1 MTPEEE
7 ARAMEAFTLMKEGFG
22 AFEARDY
29 GQAIVKWRES
39 FEAYPTAIVQLNMA
53 RAYMGLEDFEAARQ
67 AIEVARGQTDVTLH
81 VPLTRLELIELNE
94 LELEITKREKEARAR
109 LETKALEDKKKACM
123 AKATR
128 FGPLGKAGVGV
139 GAAGLASL
147 GGTIF
152 FATRARRE
160 LSALAPPHTEG
171 EDAYNAQVTAFETS
185 QKWARITLGVGA
197 SLLLVGGGLAA
208 YDFSTIE
215 YASPECDALMT
226 EGAKDASTRLQK
238 ISPSTNAG
246 VFVGP
251 GMIQWRF

>member
-1 MTPEEE
+1 MRSNVYIMILCVLMSVPALAQEPQGGAMTPEEE

-147 GGTIF
+147 GGTIV

-160 LSALAPPHTEG
+160 LSA
-171 EDAYNAQVTAFETS
+171 
-185 QKWARITLGVGA
+185 
-197 SLLLVGGGLAA
+197 
-208 YDFSTIE
+208 
-215 YASPECDALMT
+215 
-226 EGAKDASTRLQK
+226 
-238 ISPSTNAG
+238 
-246 VFVGP
+246 
-251 GMIQWRF
+251 